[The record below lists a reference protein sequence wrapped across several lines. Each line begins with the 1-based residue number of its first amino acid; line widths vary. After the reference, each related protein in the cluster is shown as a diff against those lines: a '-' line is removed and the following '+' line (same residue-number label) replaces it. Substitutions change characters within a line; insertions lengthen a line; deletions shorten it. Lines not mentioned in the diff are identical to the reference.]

1 MEYKDY
7 YKILGVPKNATAEDI
22 KKAYRK
28 LAKQYHPDK
37 NPGDKAAEA
46 KFKEI
51 TEANEV
57 LSDPEKRKY
66 YDKLGADWA
75 AFSQYGGNPEDFMR
89 ERGYGGRSWQYQYRR
104 PQTDEGGGF
113 NFGDIFGE
121 GGFSDFFKQFF
132 GGAAEERASS
142 SRRHAG
148 MRGQDY
154 ETEME
159 ISLEDAAHGVTRILA
174 VMGKKLRIKIKPGV
188 EDGQVLKLT
197 GHGGESSIPGGTN
210 GDLFVKIKVKPH
222 KLFQRKGNDL
232 YYTLPINSFT
242 ALVGDKVTV
251 NVLGT
256 EVTFPIPKHSDSGKV
271 FRLKGKGMPLYD
283 NPEQRGDLYV
293 TLQIHS
299 PKNVSEEDMAVIRRL
314 AEKYKS

>member
-7 YKILGVPKNATAEDI
+7 YKILGVPKNATADDI

-37 NPGDKAAEA
+37 NPGNKAAEA

-75 AFSQYGGNPEDFMR
+75 KYSQYGGNPEDFMR
-89 ERGYGGRSWQYQYRR
+89 GQSYGGGRSWQQQYR
-104 PQTDEGGGF
+104 PQEEGGF

-132 GGAAEERASS
+132 GGEERTS
-142 SRRHAG
+142 SRRAAG

-159 ISLEDAAHGVTRILA
+159 ISLEDAAHGVSRILA
-174 VMGKKLRIKIKPGV
+174 VMDKKLRIKIKPGV
-188 EDGQVLKLT
+188 ADGQVLKLS
-197 GHGGESSIPGGTN
+197 GHGGDSNVPGGTK

-222 KLFQRKGNDL
+222 KNIERKGNDL
-232 YYTLPINSFT
+232 YYTLPVNSFT
-242 ALVGDKVTV
+242 ALLGDKVSID
-251 NVLGT
+251 VLGT
-256 EVTFPIPKHSDSGKV
+256 QVAFSIPKNSDSGKV
-271 FRLKGKGMPLYD
+271 FRLKGKGMPVYD

-299 PKNVSEEDMAVIRRL
+299 PKNLSEEDLATIRRI
-314 AEKYKS
+314 AEKYNK

>member
-7 YKILGVPKNATAEDI
+7 YKILGVSKNATADEI

-37 NPGDKAAEA
+37 NPGDKVAEA

-66 YDKLGADWA
+66 YDQLGADWA
-75 AFSQYGGNPEDFMR
+75 KYSQYGGNPEDFMGR
-89 ERGYGGRSWQYQYRR
+89 QTYRGGRSWRQE
-104 PQTDEGGGF
+104 EGGGF

-121 GGFSDFFKQFF
+121 SGFSDFFRQFF
-132 GGAAEERASS
+132 GGAEEAQTS
-142 SRRHAG
+142 SRRATG

-154 ETEME
+154 ETEIE
-159 ISLEDAAHGVTRILA
+159 ISLEDAVNGVTRILS
-174 VMGKKLRIKIKPGV
+174 VMDKKLRLKIKPGV
-188 EDGQVLKLT
+188 ADGQTLKLT
-197 GHGGESSIPGGTN
+197 GHGGESTVPGGTK
-210 GDLFVKIKVKPH
+210 GDLFVKIKIKPH
-222 KLFQRKGNDL
+222 KLFERKGNDL
-232 YYTLPINSFT
+232 YYTLPVNSF
-242 ALVGDKVTV
+242 AAIIGEKVNI

-256 EVTFPIPKHSDSGKV
+256 EVAFPIPKNSDSGKV
-271 FRLKGKGMPLYD
+271 FRLKGKGMPVYD

-299 PKNVSEEDMAVIRRL
+299 PKNISEEDRAIISRL